1 MGAFSGVVSPPMPKA
16 RGAKDRY
23 PPIADYALIGDCHS
37 SALVSKSGSID
48 WCCMPRFES
57 GSVFGRLLDWDNGG
71 YCAIFPASRAAASA
85 RAYVEGTQVLVTTFR
100 DHGGEA
106 RLFDCFTMHRGGARD
121 PYQQLIRVVE
131 GVRGR
136 VNLDLVI
143 SPRFDYGEVRPW
155 IRQHGVRFY
164 SAIGGN
170 DALVVTGDPDIAPTK
185 GHDLVAQIPI
195 RAGERC
201 RLSIQFV
208 RPELLD
214 HEGVPQPDP
223 DEIDRRLQ
231 QTIDWWRRWVSRVR
245 IDGPYASAVKRSAI
259 VLKCLNNA
267 PTGAI
272 VAAPTTSL
280 PEAPGGS
287 RNWDYRY
294 SWIRDSA
301 FTVRALAEL
310 GAEAEA
316 DGFRR
321 FIERSAAGSA
331 EDLQIMYGVGGE
343 RRLVEFE
350 LEAEG
355 YRGAKPVRVGNA
367 AAKQTQLDA
376 FGSLLDLA
384 WRWHLRGR
392 SPDDDYWRFLVDLVD
407 AAAERWREPDS
418 GIWEVRGTPKHF
430 VHSKAMCWST
440 LDRGLTLARECSRK
454 APERRWR
461 AARNEVRRAI
471 ETKGYDR
478 KRGVFLRSFGSREVD
493 ASLLLLP
500 SVDFVEYEDER
511 MIRTVD
517 LIRDKLMDEGLLRR
531 YRSAD
536 GLKGEEGVFLSAS
549 FWLSECL
556 ARQGRAEE
564 AVEVFDRTVST
575 ANDLGLYSEEFD
587 VRTGEMLGNFPQG
600 LTHLSHISAALA
612 LATPEDDRGS

>member
-1 MGAFSGVVSPPMPKA
+1 MPKA
-16 RGAKDRY
+16 RGATDRY
-23 PPIADYALIGDCHS
+23 PPISDYALIGDCHS
-37 SALVSKSGSID
+37 SALVSKRGSID

-57 GSVFGRLLDWDNGG
+57 GSVFGRLLDWDKGG
-71 YCAIFPASRAAASA
+71 HCSIAPRSRAATTA
-85 RAYVEGTQVLVTTFR
+85 RAYVEDTQVLVTTFR

-106 RLFDCFTMHRGGARD
+106 RLFDCFAMRRGGARE

-136 VNLDLVI
+136 INLELVI

-185 GHDLVAQIPI
+185 GHDLAAQIPL

-208 RPELLD
+208 RPELLESD
-214 HEGVPQPDP
+214 QVSAPEP
-223 DEIDRRLQ
+223 DEIDRRLA
-231 QTIDWWRRWVSRVR
+231 QTIEWWHRWISRIR
-245 IDGPYASAVKRSAI
+245 IDGPHASAVKRSAI

-280 PEAPGGS
+280 PEVPGGS

-294 SWIRDSA
+294 SWIRDSS

-331 EDLQIMYGVGGE
+331 EDLQIMYGAGGE
-343 RRLVEFE
+343 RRLVELE
-350 LEAEG
+350 LEHAEG
-355 YRGAKPVRVGNA
+355 YREARPVRVGNA
-367 AAKQTQLDA
+367 AANQTQLDT

-392 SPDDDYWRFLVDLVD
+392 SPDDDYWRFLLALVD

-418 GIWEVRGTPKHF
+418 GIWEIRGAPKHF
-430 VHSKAMCWST
+430 VHSKAMCWSA
-440 LDRGLTLARECSRK
+440 LDRGLALARECSRK

-461 AARNEVRRAI
+461 AARNEVGRAI

-478 KRGVFLRSFGSREVD
+478 KRGVFVRSFGSREVD

-500 SVDFVEYEDER
+500 AVDFVAYEDER

-517 LIRDKLMDEGLLRR
+517 LIRDELMDKGLLRR
-531 YRSAD
+531 YRGAD
-536 GLKGEEGVFLSAS
+536 GLKGEEGAFLSAS

-556 ARQGRAEE
+556 ARQGRIEE

-587 VRTGEMLGNFPQG
+587 LRTGEMLGNFPQG
-600 LTHLSHISAALA
+600 LTHLSHITAALA
-612 LATPEDDRGS
+612 LAAPEDDRGS